1 MTYDMKKVCKYI
13 LLGLLPLLTASCILD
28 LDIVEPVQPGGN
40 IVLDL
45 SSGIQTKA
53 IEYGSVGAEAYVNHV
68 DLFIFGEQKNA
79 DGVTVNSHHERI
91 AFNVTGN
98 GTKTLGVK
106 KVWFDQGQSY
116 DVYVIANSTASE
128 QTMSSITDVQGLWRL
143 TQEDEN
149 LHVTGLHYGE
159 GTQED
164 AVPRFFLMDGRGYT
178 DEVGTEA
185 VLNDG
190 DMSANVVITAEL
202 ARAAAK
208 VVVELNKGDDVQYL
222 DPSTQG
228 VYYYRNLPYDTVVR
242 EADGIGY
249 EISPKTVT
257 HELEATNDYVA
268 WGKTAGKI
276 TVTGYVY
283 AYSWSELDKETSLV
297 VNIPVIYDANGDG
310 TFDAETETKANNFYK
325 IPLSKERKFERNH
338 IYKVTATVNA
348 PGSESD
354 FTPVEVT
361 DLRYDTYSWTKIW
374 PNITVGN
381 ETNKPKYLQLNT
393 YHVDMYN
400 INVDATTLEFSSS
413 SYIPANTTSSTVPTS
428 GGIRLVEAY
437 YYNKYSQ
444 KTPLNSTIQATI
456 SSTAEQG
463 VLNGKITITSPI
475 VPKTQAEINAEIK
488 ALGPEP
494 TPPQLPTIAEPSE
507 PAGKPEEPTV
517 VTQPSVP
524 VEPDPDDYVKSTET
538 EDDWLTRYTTEYRY
552 IEANGNYVFQKRTG
566 EAELGWGGYGET
578 TWGDWTADAAAQAEY
593 DAAYAEYE
601 SKQSTYDAD
610 MEAYNT
616 YVNVTLPAYQD
627 ALAKWQQSAEGQ
639 AYLQQKAEYDA
650 AMTVYN
656 SEYAAYETA
665 LQEYNQK
672 VADIEASAEG
682 EETHYNTVR
691 YLTFEVYNEQGM
703 SATFTVAQ
711 YPVIYITNVVGWYS
725 YRDDFRDDDP
735 KPTTYQYAGDLY
747 NYVSVADNDD
757 TPSYNYG
764 RGTGDGFWRSKV
776 NRDANGSLTSDAT
789 SFNID
794 YYYWNSSGTS
804 VDYRD
809 AESGNARMYHIV
821 VTATSKDYVVGRP
834 KMVDASGNP
843 TNDVENGV
851 TESSAANAKLVSPS
865 FMTASRLG
873 FVNTSSG
880 NISIGNNARSLA
892 VVRDHCKNYVEVA
905 ADGTEYH
912 DWRLPTAAEIGIIL
926 SLQGTGSGDMTT
938 AIDYLL
944 NAGYYYSASGP
955 VQNSNVTSSG
965 TSVRCVRDVY

>member
-79 DGVTVNSHHERI
+79 DGATVNSHHERI

-164 AVPRFFLMDGRGYT
+164 AVPDFFLMDGRGYT
-178 DEVGTEA
+178 DEAGTEA

-249 EISPKTVT
+249 EINPKTVT
-257 HELEATNDYVA
+257 HELEAKNDYVA
-268 WGKTAGKI
+268 WDKTAGKI

-297 VNIPVIYDANGDG
+297 VNIPVVYDANGDG

-354 FTPVEVT
+354 FTPVEIE
-361 DLRYDTYSWTKIW
+361 DLKYDTYSWTKIW
-374 PNITVGN
+374 PNITVGG
-381 ETNKPKYLQLNT
+381 ETNKPQYLQLNT

-400 INVDATTLEFSSS
+400 VNVDSTTLEFASS
-413 SYIPANTTSSTVPTS
+413 SYIPLLDDETTEWVE
-428 GGIRLVEAY
+428 GITLKRAY
-437 YYNKYSQ
+437 YIDAYDKEINLSTNDKYDVYESI
-444 KTPLNSTIQATI
+444 NAV
-456 SSTAEQG
+456 AEQS
-463 VLNGKITITSPI
+463 VLNGGITITSPFVGISDEEI
-475 VPKTQAEINAEIK
+475 VAQI
-488 ALGPEP
+488 G
-494 TPPQLPTIAEPSE
+494 SR
-507 PAGKPEEPTV
+507 
-517 VTQPSVP
+517 PSVP
-524 VEPDPDDYVKSTET
+524 EMPQVPVNP
-538 EDDWLTRYTTEYRY
+538 
-552 IEANGNYVFQKRTG
+552 
-566 EAELGWGGYGET
+566 EAEEVSNPGT
-578 TWGDWTADAAAQAEY
+578 
-593 DAAYAEYE
+593 
-601 SKQSTYDAD
+601 
-610 MEAYNT
+610 
-616 YVNVTLPAYQD
+616 PA
-627 ALAKWQQSAEGQ
+627 
-639 AYLQQKAEYDA
+639 
-650 AMTVYN
+650 
-656 SEYAAYETA
+656 EYAAAMSQSEDDFPNPTNNQTYYTYRYNNGQFQRRGFTYRWNGWQPGIWGNYDQMQTDYNNA
-665 LQEYNQK
+665 LAAWEKWDDWNSLNEAEKANAIAQYLEDTNTYQVRLEEYNAA
-672 VADIEASAEG
+672 VAALEQ
-682 EETHYNTVR
+682 YNQQYQAMSGDSHSNAIR
-691 YLTFEVYNEQGM
+691 YLEFEVCNATGQT
-703 SATFTVAQ
+703 ATFTVAQ
-711 YPVIYITNVVGWYS
+711 YPTLYITNEHGYYS
-725 YRDDFRDDDP
+725 YRSDFGG
-735 KPTTYQYAGDLY
+735 TTYLTRGNPNRA
-747 NYVSVADNDD
+747 SVHWSNSGWIYSSSNPDD
-757 TPSYNYG
+757 APGNTTYFFG
-764 RGTGDGFWRSKV
+764 SKV
-776 NRDANGSLTSDAT
+776 ALTGEDGYTINYYNWPDSGSMGNPKSINGL
-789 SFNID
+789 N
-794 YYYWNSSGTS
+794 NP
-804 VDYRD
+804 
-809 AESGNARMYHIV
+809 RMYHV
-821 VTATSKDYVVGRP
+821 HVTATSGSYIVGKPRL
-834 KMVDASGNP
+834 DASGF
-843 TNDVENGV
+843 
-851 TESSAANAKLVSPS
+851 TESSADNTKLVSPS
-865 FMTASRLG
+865 FMIASQLG
-873 FVNTSSG
+873 ATMTPTG
-880 NISIGNNARSLA
+880 GITQARQ
-892 VVRDHCKNYVEVA
+892 HCKEYIEVTT
-905 ADGTEYH
+905 DGVIYD
-912 DWRLPTAAEIGIIL
+912 DWRLPTAAEIDIIINHQDVSDAMVVVL
-926 SLQGTGSGDMTT
+926 TGSAYYCAYNTDDDGNVIYYKETGKSSSNT
-938 AIDYLL
+938 A
-944 NAGYYYSASGP
+944 
-955 VQNSNVTSSG
+955 
-965 TSVRCVRDVY
+965 VRCIRDAY